1 MDILQQD
8 RREAAEQRQEL
19 CDIITRVQSELQCA
33 EEHRDKVNTFH
44 HLIHNNTLYIV
55 VFHFLKSS
63 FKMYLLEKTVIHFS
77 LSTIKMTFLPLNRG
91 CRGCNGELCLQLESQ
106 CEQLQLK
113 VRTLQLDWETEQKRS
128 MSYFN
133 QMMELEKERDQV
145 SVCTSSEWSLDC
157 HSSLVPNN

>member
-1 MDILQQD
+1 
-8 RREAAEQRQEL
+8 
-19 CDIITRVQSELQCA
+19 
-33 EEHRDKVNTFH
+33 
-44 HLIHNNTLYIV
+44 
-55 VFHFLKSS
+55 
-63 FKMYLLEKTVIHFS
+63 
-77 LSTIKMTFLPLNRG
+77 MTFLPLN
-91 CRGCNGELCLQLESQ
+91 RGCNGELCLQLESQ

-157 HSSLVPNN
+157 HSSLVPNNLYLVVSQLSLAVCSPNISYTRQTSFLCLFVLFRLFVVGTACSWSTLTVSWTRIVYVNA